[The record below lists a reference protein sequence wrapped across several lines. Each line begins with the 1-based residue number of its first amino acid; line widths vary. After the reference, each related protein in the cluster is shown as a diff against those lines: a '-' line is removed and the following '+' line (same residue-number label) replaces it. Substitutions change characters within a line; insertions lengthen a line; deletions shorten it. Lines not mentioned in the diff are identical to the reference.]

1 MKDKTFKVLDH
12 GFIRILDWMGSD
24 DAILEAARTTHKST
38 DQVQDDRTLLRYLF
52 RHWHTS
58 PFESCVLKFHVK
70 LPIFVERQWARHRT
84 AGWNEISARYC
95 ELPEEFYIPEAKD
108 ICEQSKSNRQGRS
121 KQSDEQVA
129 KYFQD
134 STRAACEDAFDV
146 YHTAL
151 DNNVAR
157 ELARI
162 GLPLGTYTEKVWW
175 VNLHNLLHFLRLRMD
190 GHAQWEI
197 RQYANI
203 IGEQIVA
210 KLWPWTWEAF
220 LDYRHNALTLSAQEI
235 RVIQCLMQGGA
246 WPDDVKFGKR
256 EAGECFAKLR
266 QLGVIRDEATPSQ
279 SAAAA

>member
-1 MKDKTFKVLDH
+1 MKDQVFPILDH
-12 GFIRILDWMGSD
+12 GFIRVLDWMGSD
-24 DAILEAARTTHKST
+24 DDILEAARTTHKKT
-38 DQVQDDRTLLRYLF
+38 NQVQDDRALLRFLF
-52 RHWHTS
+52 RHRHSS
-58 PFESCVLKFHVK
+58 PFECSVLKLHVK

-95 ELPEEFYIPEAKD
+95 ELPEEFYIPEAED
-108 ICEQSKSNRQGRS
+108 IGEQSKSNRQGRS

-151 DNNVAR
+151 DADIAR

-175 VNLHNLLHFLRLRMD
+175 INLKNLLDFLHLRMD
-190 GHAQWEI
+190 SHAQWEI
-197 RQYANI
+197 RQYANV
-203 IGEQIVA
+203 IGEEIVA
-210 KLWPWTWEAF
+210 KLFPWTWEAF
-220 LDYRHNALTLSAQEI
+220 LDYRFNAMTLSAQDI
-235 RVIQCLMQGGA
+235 KVIQCLLQGGA

-256 EAGECFAKLR
+256 EYAECQAKLDN
-266 QLGVIRDEATPSQ
+266 LGFTLPKLG
-279 SAAAA
+279 